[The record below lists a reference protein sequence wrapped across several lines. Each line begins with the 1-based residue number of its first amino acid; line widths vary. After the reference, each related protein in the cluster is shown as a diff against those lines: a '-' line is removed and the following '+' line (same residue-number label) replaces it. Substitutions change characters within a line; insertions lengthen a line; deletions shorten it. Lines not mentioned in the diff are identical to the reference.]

1 MMPTAKAGTVPGRT
15 MPPYSATAVAS
26 LLALLL
32 MLAACA
38 GVPVSYYDATTYTN
52 LVDLKV
58 DTTLLV
64 ESFDSRKV
72 KDNEAQIAAVSRN
85 LKRAYE
91 YERGKGDPN
100 SDTVKQFE
108 KIMKLFNEDVGAY
121 RENGPGDLGK
131 RYFQEAAVVLGQAFD
146 VAIATE
152 NEKNKDKR

>member
-1 MMPTAKAGTVPGRT
+1 
-15 MPPYSATAVAS
+15 
-26 LLALLL
+26 

-38 GVPVSYYDATTYTN
+38 GVPVSYHDATTYMN

-64 ESFDSRKV
+64 ESFDTRKV
-72 KDNEAQIAAVSRN
+72 KENEAQIAAVRRN

-91 YERGKGDPN
+91 YEKGKGDPN
-100 SDTVKQFE
+100 NDTIKQFD
-108 KIMKLFNEDVGAY
+108 KITKLFDEDVSAY

-131 RYFQEAAVVLGQAFD
+131 RYFQEASVVLGQAFD
-146 VAIATE
+146 IAIATE

>member
-1 MMPTAKAGTVPGRT
+1 MPTAKAGTVPGRT